1 MNRADR
7 NAEQEGGGKRRVN
20 VGFALMTLQRRLAS
34 SPFAIFKSI
43 VRRKERLEARLKEE
57 TLLLQGRELQDEL
70 KISTKF
76 EELRLEDIDDIYE
89 DKNASEIEEKE
100 NEFID
105 NATTALTLSELKLEI
120 ETLKELEILSKSVV
134 DAGTDSKWQELK
146 RILDDELMVD
156 PNGARRKLVLFTEF
170 KDTLIDLARKIRN
183 SLGREEA
190 VVEIHGSVP
199 RDKRRQVVHAFMNDP
214 EVLILLANDAA
225 GEGVNLQRSHLMVN
239 YDLPWNPNRLEQR
252 FGRIHRIGQKEVCH
266 LWNLLAKDTRE
277 GDVYI
282 QLLQKLESARESL
295 GDKVF
300 DVLGQLFLGKSLRE
314 FLIDAVRYNED
325 PEVKKQLEKI
335 NDTVTSDHLKK
346 LIEVRALVKQDM
358 DTTKIF
364 SLKQQMDRAM
374 AQRIQ
379 PHYVHDFFVEA
390 FNRLGGK
397 IFLREKGRYEIK
409 YIPPILLERNQQI
422 GIGVPIQPRYER
434 ICFEKENVMD
444 SPRAELISPGHPL
457 LEACISLITEREGNV
472 LSQGAILVDENDLGK
487 EPRFFSV

>member
-1 MNRADR
+1 MREKLFPERKSYTAQYELSNKEKLLYEKVTEYVREEMNRADR

-105 NATTALTLSELKLEI
+105 NATTALTLSEMKLEI

-252 FGRIHRIGQKEVCH
+252 FGRIHRIGQ
-266 LWNLLAKDTRE
+266 R
-277 GDVYI
+277 
-282 QLLQKLESARESL
+282 SL
-295 GDKVF
+295 SF
-300 DVLGQLFLGKSLRE
+300 ME
-314 FLIDAVRYNED
+314 FI
-325 PEVKKQLEKI
+325 
-335 NDTVTSDHLKK
+335 S
-346 LIEVRALVKQDM
+346 
-358 DTTKIF
+358 
-364 SLKQQMDRAM
+364 
-374 AQRIQ
+374 
-379 PHYVHDFFVEA
+379 
-390 FNRLGGK
+390 
-397 IFLREKGRYEIK
+397 KG
-409 YIPPILLERNQQI
+409 
-422 GIGVPIQPRYER
+422 
-434 ICFEKENVMD
+434 
-444 SPRAELISPGHPL
+444 H
-457 LEACISLITEREGNV
+457 
-472 LSQGAILVDENDLGK
+472 
-487 EPRFFSV
+487 